1 MSGILCGSDRVLVVM
16 MVARVHLVPWGPVDS
31 QE

>member
-1 MSGILCGSDRVLVVM
+1 MSAILCGSDRVPVVM
-16 MVARVHLVPWGPVDS
+16 TVARVHPVLWGPVDS